1 MDRILSRE
9 EIAELLSA
17 VQHGTIETATEVP
30 PPPSDQPVRGLNL
43 VGGRGGLGRWRI
55 PNLDL
60 IFEAIGRGYGITLTN
75 RLQRQ
80 VTVKY
85 TGNDSLGF
93 AEYLETLQSNAAIGL
108 LDLEPFKSGALLVY
122 SGELSFILLEILLGG
137 AVKKIVPLQ
146 RALTSIETTLLKGLM
161 TSLCPDLKKAFDPV
175 EKLQPELLKVETNPR
190 LVNIVP
196 PEAGVLVVT
205 FGVNLEGLSGVM
217 TLVIPHASLEPLR
230 ERLRESTLSVE
241 LRNSD
246 EWPNLLAEGVATMP
260 VEISAQVAEVVVTVR
275 DILNFQEGD
284 IIDLGCAPNVPL
296 KVLVEGR
303 PKLWA
308 TGGTQ
313 NGNKAIRIIN
323 RMPQR
328 SK

>member
-1 MDRILSRE
+1 VDRILSKE

-17 VQHGTIETATEVP
+17 VKHGEIETIAEVP
-30 PPPSDQPVRGLNL
+30 PPASERAVRGLNL
-43 VGGRGGLGRWRI
+43 VGGRGLSRWKI
-55 PNLDL
+55 PNLDI
-60 IFEAIGRGYGITLTN
+60 IFEAIGRSYGITLTN

-85 TGNDSLGF
+85 TGSDSLGF
-93 AEYLETLQSNAAIGL
+93 GDYLETVPSNAAIGL
-108 LDLEPFKSGALLVY
+108 LDLEPFKSGALLIY
-122 SGELSFILLEILLGG
+122 NGDLAFFLLEVILGG

-146 RALTSIETTLLKGLM
+146 RPLTVIETNLLKGLM
-161 TSLCPDLKKAFDPV
+161 DSLCPDLKKSFDPV
-175 EKLQPELLKVETNPR
+175 EKLRPALLKVETNPK

-196 PEAGVLVVT
+196 PEAGILVVT
-205 FGVNLEGLSGVM
+205 FGVNLEKLSGVM
-217 TLVIPHASLEPLR
+217 TLVLPHASLEPLR
-230 ERLRESTLSVE
+230 DKLRESTLSVE

-246 EWPNLLAEGVATMP
+246 EWPALLASGMTALP
-260 VEISAQVAEVVVTVR
+260 VEMSVQVGDVVVMVR

-303 PKLWA
+303 PKFLA
-308 TGGTQ
+308 TAGTQ
-313 NGNKAIRIIN
+313 NGNKAIRIVN
-323 RMPQR
+323 RMER